1 MLSCR
6 GQLPCNHFG
15 NGIGFANSETLS
27 SLLSV
32 RIAKVGWHEKI
43 LSEGSMSSITMTAMI
58 WNMQND
64 MEHAGA

>member
-15 NGIGFANSETLS
+15 HGIGFANSETLS

-32 RIAKVGWHEKI
+32 RIEI

-64 MEHAGA
+64 MEHTGA